1 MHYCFENNH
10 FSIKKV
16 IYAGATVLSV
26 LIIGILPFIHH
37 IPALLSRLFPWN
49 RGLTHS
55 YWAPNLWS
63 LYNFADCFLNFL
75 INGKFKSQY
84 TLGLVQ
90 ISNHAVLPNIY
101 PWMTLILIFIGI
113 SLLAL
118 RIRKFDSD
126 MFIESLCL
134 SGLIFFLF
142 GWHVHEKAILM
153 VTIPIM

>member
-1 MHYCFENNH
+1 
-10 FSIKKV
+10 
-16 IYAGATVLSV
+16 
-26 LIIGILPFIHH
+26 
-37 IPALLSRLFPWN
+37 
-49 RGLTHS
+49 
-55 YWAPNLWS
+55 
-63 LYNFADCFLNFL
+63 
-75 INGKFKSQY
+75 
-84 TLGLVQ
+84 
-90 ISNHAVLPNIY
+90 
-101 PWMTLILIFIGI
+101 MTLILIFIGI